1 MDDHDM
7 EDPLDSRDSE
17 VIEPLLDDLP
27 LELHFEIYKEVFRS
41 SKYDVDLT
49 RLGSRKVPDWV
60 NSLFLWQLYS
70 SRLQESPRLGEL
82 TLFVATLLENSPS
95 IRARRSMV

>member
-27 LELHFEIYKEVFRS
+27 LELHFEIY